1 MCKENKSKRS
11 MLLLLLLSRKRATI
25 FRKIIFVVLLCVG
38 CVFGTAYYIL
48 KNLKIDAAVYQIP
61 VRKYVSKRRYVEHR
75 KFLLELRIENSSML
89 DVKLTDVTFELILNK
104 DDEMF
109 EMEVE
114 RVYFTDSNEEFEP
127 LVLPSE
133 GTEAV
138 KITATFSAID
148 DTSLGGECSLD
159 GSVYLHLSKGVIKM
173 KPKITIKGGD

>member
-11 MLLLLLLSRKRATI
+11 MLLLLLLSHKKAAI

-48 KNLKIDAAVYQIP
+48 KNLKIDAAVYQISM
-61 VRKYVSKRRYVEHR
+61 RKYVSKRTYVEHR

-89 DVKLTDVTFELILNK
+89 DVKLTDVTFELILNE
-104 DDEMF
+104 DDERF
-109 EMEVE
+109 EIEVE
-114 RVYFTDSNEEFEP
+114 RVYFTDSSEEFEP

-138 KITATFSAID
+138 KTTATFSVAGD
-148 DTSLGGECSLD
+148 VSLSSECSLD
-159 GSVYLHLSKGVIKM
+159 GSVYLHLSKGIIKM
-173 KPKITIKGGD
+173 KPKVTIKGGD